1 MKVSH
6 NSTLR
11 QMFSS
16 IGCINSKEM
25 QYSSKEEKHYLKKK
39 KDIAVSKTI
48 VISPT

>member
-39 KDIAVSKTI
+39 DIAVSKTI